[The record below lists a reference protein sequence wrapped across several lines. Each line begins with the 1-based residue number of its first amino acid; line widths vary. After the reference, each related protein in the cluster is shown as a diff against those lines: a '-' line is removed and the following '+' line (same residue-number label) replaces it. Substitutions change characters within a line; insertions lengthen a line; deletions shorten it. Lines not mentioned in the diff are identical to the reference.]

1 MIHGAGAVP
10 QVQHSRQ
17 RPGDVRL
24 GPLHGLIQSIALGQ
38 IGGNGA
44 GEGAAVPVGIW
55 IVDALAVEPLARAL
69 PPEEIVGVVDL
80 VAALA
85 QHGANRTSR

>member
-44 GEGAAVPVGIW
+44 GEGAAVPWVLG
-55 IVDALAVEPLARAL
+55 LLMRL
-69 PPEEIVGVVDL
+69 PRNHFP
-80 VAALA
+80 
-85 QHGANRTSR
+85 TP